1 MRHAVALVLV
11 VSLGVSVASGCGVTA
26 PIEKT
31 GNYGVEAVKDDNGD
45 DLLTQG
51 DTGEEGLEEE
61 EQEPP
66 PPAEEGQ
73 VDEGD
78 NEVDAIFP
86 NGSTVVTTGGLN
98 LRSGP
103 GTTFDVLRAMPVDAK
118 VVVVDGVATDGFI
131 KVTHEGLEG
140 FASYRY
146 LRAEGAES
154 PVEPEP
160 EPGET
165 PPPAGVEGTWREKAL
180 SIAANGVGLSY
191 WWGHGKLVNGPASP
205 SQSGSC
211 SGSCPSCSHSGTYG
225 ADCSGY
231 VAKAWVVPSSNT
243 SLDTDTHP
251 YSTADFNDGTGNGK
265 WSTISKSA
273 TKAGD
278 AMVYR
283 SGGGGHI
290 FIYEKGDAWG
300 QPWAYEARGCS
311 YGIVHN
317 IRSTGAAYKAITKN

>member
-1 MRHAVALVLV
+1 MRHAVALILV
-11 VSLGVSVASGCGVTA
+11 VCSGTLAAAGCGVTA
-26 PIEKT
+26 PLEET
-31 GNYGVEAVKDDNGD
+31 GNYRVEAVEDEDGSP
-45 DLLTQG
+45 LLTKG
-51 DTGEEGLEEE
+51 DTGEEGVPE
-61 EQEPP
+61 EQQEPAEP
-66 PPAEEGQ
+66 EEGQ
-73 VDEGD
+73 TEEGES
-78 NEVDAIFP
+78 EVETVFP

-98 LRSGP
+98 LRDGP
-103 GTTFDVLRAMPVDAK
+103 GTTFAILRAMPEGAQVI
-118 VVVVDGVATDGFI
+118 VVDGVPADGFI
-131 KVTHEGLEG
+131 AVTHEGLPG

-146 LRAEGAES
+146 LRTEEA
-154 PVEPEP
+154 VEPV

-165 PPPAGVEGTWREKAL
+165 PPGVEGTWREKAL

-191 WWGHGKLVNGPASP
+191 WWGHGRLVNGPANA
-205 SQSGSC
+205 SQAGSC
-211 SGSCPSCSHSGTYG
+211 SGSCPSCSHTGAYG

-251 YSTADFNDGTGNGK
+251 YSTADFNNTTGNGK
-265 WSTISKSA
+265 WATISKSA
-273 TKAGD
+273 AKAGD

-290 FIYEKGDAWG
+290 FLYEKGDAWG

-317 IRSTGAAYKAITKN
+317 IRSTGSAYKAITKAE